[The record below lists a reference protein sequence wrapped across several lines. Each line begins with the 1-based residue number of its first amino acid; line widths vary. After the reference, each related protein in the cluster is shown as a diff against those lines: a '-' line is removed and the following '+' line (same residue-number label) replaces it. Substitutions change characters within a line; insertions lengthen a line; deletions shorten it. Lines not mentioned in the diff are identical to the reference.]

1 VYSLYYLHYLYYTR
15 VMQSSPFDNPNTCT
29 LYLEPMLNSYYQSY
43 QNILTVSNIPPG
55 PLASLIQRVNSPK
68 LSPFQSMS
76 AFSLPPVSRT
86 AYSQICMLA
95 LSRYPNTS
103 FNAKSADNYMYAADI
118 PNVIGYLES
127 NGYKIMADITNLSYK
142 GPVDYAS
149 PYPGEFHRRK
159 LVFMFRY
166 LGIQ

>member
-1 VYSLYYLHYLYYTR
+1 MYSLYYLLYL
-15 VMQSSPFDNPNTCT
+15 VMQPSPFDNQTTCT

-55 PLASLIQRVNSPK
+55 PLASLIQRINSPK

-76 AFSLPPVSRT
+76 AFSLPPVSRS

-95 LSRYPNTS
+95 LSRYPNTT
-103 FNAKSADNYMYAADI
+103 FNTKSADNYMYAADI

-149 PYPGEFHRRK
+149 PLPGEFRRRK
-159 LVFMFRY
+159 LIFMFRY
-166 LGIQ
+166 VGS